1 MKIFNHKLFRLLIFM
16 ILMNLEAIIEWE
28 MPNKLTLLIYLIMGL
43 LLVYFFVPKWNEK
56 DNKSS

>member
-1 MKIFNHKLFRLLIFM
+1 M

-28 MPNKLTLLIYLIMGL
+28 RPNKLTLLIYLIMGL